1 MENVA
6 FNPCVMECHTRKFLQ
21 GGTKHCFSEVMV
33 MLWLAVLIHATFL
46 FWLIDIHPGV
56 CWLETPSFS
65 PKWWVVASACN
76 FYGQC
81 QIPVL
86 GEFGERPLLQV
97 SAGQNHTVPPFDG
110 KNALHP
116 GTAGGSKHVKTLGS
130 VNPGERLINVVF
142 LSHGGISN
150 HPVVMTK

>member
-1 MENVA
+1 MEHVA

-65 PKWWVVASACN
+65 PKGWVVASGCN

-86 GEFGERPLLQV
+86 ENLEKGLSYRFQLVRITPFPLLMERMRYTQERLE
-97 SAGQNHTVPPFDG
+97 GQNMSKPWVP
-110 KNALHP
+110 
-116 GTAGGSKHVKTLGS
+116 
-130 VNPGERLINVVF
+130 
-142 LSHGGISN
+142 
-150 HPVVMTK
+150 